1 MSTCFMTAD
10 PPVFHDLIT
19 WTVIL
24 VCQLGCTRQQGR
36 RRSKYFESGSRL
48 IGIIDAL
55 ISPHSIAGILFCGL
69 AFLALLFIFIR
80 ALAWGDPVAGWPSM
94 VCIIL
99 LVGGVQLFSI
109 GVLGQYLSKT
119 YLETKRRPIYIA
131 KEKN

>member
-55 ISPHSIAGILFCGL
+55 ISPHLVQGIL
-69 AFLALLFIFIR
+69 LLLICHGRSIHSR
-80 ALAWGDPVAGWPSM
+80 IQ
-94 VCIIL
+94 CKRIIQVKFRHIGTGIDFSIL
-99 LVGGVQLFSI
+99 GVQY
-109 GVLGQYLSKT
+109 Q
-119 YLETKRRPIYIA
+119 
-131 KEKN
+131 N